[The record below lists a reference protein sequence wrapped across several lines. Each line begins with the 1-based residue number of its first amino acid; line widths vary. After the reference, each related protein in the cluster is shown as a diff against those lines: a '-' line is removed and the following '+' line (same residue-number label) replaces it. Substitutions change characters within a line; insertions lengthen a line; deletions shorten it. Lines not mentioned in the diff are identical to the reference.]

1 MVKAMSVAKRLAKVE
16 RGLKANRPEM
26 QTKTY
31 TLAGTITGGTASVTD
46 ITAVSQGDAVDNR
59 SGDRIKL
66 WRVEVRGTAD
76 SDLDLYIIKGNGA
89 VAPVLANFTSANGA
103 YLLDSENGNQFI
115 ERKHYR
121 NLHAVGSE
129 DPVKFSVNFK
139 GMQVK
144 YNGTASTAGIQ
155 NKVYFVVVSRN
166 TADSTAS
173 LSCRIWFTDP

>member
-1 MVKAMSVAKRLAKVE
+1 MVKRTTLAKRVAKVE
-16 RGLKANRPEM
+16 RLARANRPEM

-46 ITAVSQGDAVDNR
+46 LTALSQGDGVDNR

-76 SDLDLYIIKGNGA
+76 SDLDLYIIKGNGS
-89 VAPVLANFTSANGA
+89 VAPTLANFTSANGA
-103 YLLDSENGNQFI
+103 YILDSENGNHYI

-129 DPVKFSVNFK
+129 DPVKFSVNFR
-139 GMQVK
+139 GMVVK
-144 YNGTASTAGIQ
+144 YNGAASTAGIQ

-173 LSCRIWFTDP
+173 LSIRLWFTDP